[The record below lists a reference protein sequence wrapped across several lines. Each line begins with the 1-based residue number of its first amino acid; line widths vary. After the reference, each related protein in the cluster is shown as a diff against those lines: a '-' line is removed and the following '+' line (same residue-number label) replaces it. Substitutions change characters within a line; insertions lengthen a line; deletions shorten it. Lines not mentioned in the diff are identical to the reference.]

1 MNSFINNLNKREKY
15 LIFLALAAILIF
27 FIFSFSS
34 NLISS
39 VNSSNK
45 QLAKVKNDYEY
56 VVAKIEVL
64 NQSLVNSKLNIT
76 DISSFLQ
83 NEKSNLVINS
93 EVLEEEDYLK
103 INFLTKNLQDSIAIS
118 DEVSAK
124 LNMNLK
130 IVEYTKIDNQSQTSL
145 YFNSVSYTH
154 LTLPTKA

>member
-27 FIFSFSS
+27 FLFSISS

-130 IVEYTKIDNQSQTSL
+130 IVEYTKIDNQSQTIL
-145 YFNSVSYTH
+145 YFN
-154 LTLPTKA
+154 

>member
-15 LIFLALAAILIF
+15 LIFLALAVILIF
-27 FIFSFSS
+27 FLFSISS

-130 IVEYTKIDNQSQTSL
+130 MVEYTKIDNQSQTIL
-145 YFNSVSYTH
+145 YFN
-154 LTLPTKA
+154 

>member
-27 FIFSFSS
+27 FIFSISS

-56 VVAKIEVL
+56 VVAKIEAL
-64 NQSLVNSKLNIT
+64 NQSLVNSKLNIN

-93 EVLEEEDYLK
+93 EVLKEEDYLK

-130 IVEYTKIDNQSQTSL
+130 MVEYTKIDNQSQTIL
-145 YFNSVSYTH
+145 YFN
-154 LTLPTKA
+154 

>member
-27 FIFSFSS
+27 FIFSISS

-130 IVEYTKIDNQSQTSL
+130 IVEYTKIDNQSQTIL
-145 YFNSVSYTH
+145 YFN
-154 LTLPTKA
+154 

>member
-27 FIFSFSS
+27 FLFSISS

-83 NEKSNLVINS
+83 NEKSNLVISS
-93 EVLEEEDYLK
+93 EVLKEEDYLK

-130 IVEYTKIDNQSQTSL
+130 MVEYTKIDNQSQTIL
-145 YFNSVSYTH
+145 YFN
-154 LTLPTKA
+154 

>member
-27 FIFSFSS
+27 FLFSISS

-56 VVAKIEVL
+56 VVAKIEAL

-118 DEVSAK
+118 DEVSTK

-130 IVEYTKIDNQSQTSL
+130 IVEYTKIDNQSQTIL
-145 YFNSVSYTH
+145 YFN
-154 LTLPTKA
+154 

>member
-27 FIFSFSS
+27 FIFSISS

-76 DISSFLQ
+76 DIRSFLQ
-83 NEKSNLVINS
+83 NEKSNLVISS
-93 EVLEEEDYLK
+93 EVLKEEDYLK

-130 IVEYTKIDNQSQTSL
+130 MVEYTKIDNQSQTIL
-145 YFNSVSYTH
+145 YFN
-154 LTLPTKA
+154 

>member
-27 FIFSFSS
+27 FLFSISS

-93 EVLEEEDYLK
+93 EVLKEEDYLK
-103 INFLTKNLQDSIAIS
+103 INFVTKNFQDSIAIS

-130 IVEYTKIDNQSQTSL
+130 IVEYTKIDNQSQTIL
-145 YFNSVSYTH
+145 YFN
-154 LTLPTKA
+154 

>member
-27 FIFSFSS
+27 FLFSISS

-56 VVAKIEVL
+56 VVAKSEVL

-130 IVEYTKIDNQSQTSL
+130 MVEYTKIDNQSQTIL
-145 YFNSVSYTH
+145 YFN
-154 LTLPTKA
+154 

>member
-27 FIFSFSS
+27 FIFSISS

-83 NEKSNLVINS
+83 NEKSSLVINS

-130 IVEYTKIDNQSQTSL
+130 IVEYTKIDNQSQTIL
-145 YFNSVSYTH
+145 YFN
-154 LTLPTKA
+154 

>member
-27 FIFSFSS
+27 FIFSISS

-83 NEKSNLVINS
+83 TEKSNLVINS
-93 EVLEEEDYLK
+93 EVLKEEDYLK

-124 LNMNLK
+124 LNMKLK
-130 IVEYTKIDNQSQTSL
+130 MVEYTKIDNQSQTIL
-145 YFNSVSYTH
+145 YFN
-154 LTLPTKA
+154 

>member
-27 FIFSFSS
+27 FIFSISS

-39 VNSSNK
+39 VTTSNK

-93 EVLEEEDYLK
+93 EVLKEEDYLK

-130 IVEYTKIDNQSQTSL
+130 MVEYTKIDNQSQTIL
-145 YFNSVSYTH
+145 YFN
-154 LTLPTKA
+154 

>member
-93 EVLEEEDYLK
+93 EVLKEEDYLK

-130 IVEYTKIDNQSQTSL
+130 IVEYTKIDNQSQTIL
-145 YFNSVSYTH
+145 YFN
-154 LTLPTKA
+154 

>member
-27 FIFSFSS
+27 FLFSISS

-56 VVAKIEVL
+56 VVAKIEAL
-64 NQSLVNSKLNIT
+64 NQSVVNSKLNIT

-83 NEKSNLVINS
+83 NEKSNVVINS
-93 EVLEEEDYLK
+93 EVLKEEDYLK
-103 INFLTKNLQDSIAIS
+103 INFVTKNFQDSIAIS

-130 IVEYTKIDNQSQTSL
+130 MVEYTKIDNQSQTIL
-145 YFNSVSYTH
+145 YFN
-154 LTLPTKA
+154 

>member
-27 FIFSFSS
+27 FLFSISS

-56 VVAKIEVL
+56 VVAKIEAL

-83 NEKSNLVINS
+83 NEKSNVVINS
-93 EVLEEEDYLK
+93 EVLKEEDYLK
-103 INFLTKNLQDSIAIS
+103 INFVTKNFQDSIAIS

-130 IVEYTKIDNQSQTSL
+130 MVEYTKIDNQSQTIL
-145 YFNSVSYTH
+145 YFN
-154 LTLPTKA
+154 

>member
-27 FIFSFSS
+27 FIFSISS

>member
-15 LIFLALAAILIF
+15 LIFLALAAISIF
-27 FIFSFSS
+27 FIFSISS

-130 IVEYTKIDNQSQTSL
+130 IVEYTKIDNQSQTIL
-145 YFNSVSYTH
+145 YFN
-154 LTLPTKA
+154 

>member
-27 FIFSFSS
+27 FIFSISS

-64 NQSLVNSKLNIT
+64 NQSLVNSKLNIN

-83 NEKSNLVINS
+83 NEKSNVVINS
-93 EVLEEEDYLK
+93 CLL
-103 INFLTKNLQDSIAIS
+103 
-118 DEVSAK
+118 
-124 LNMNLK
+124 
-130 IVEYTKIDNQSQTSL
+130 YTSPSPRD
-145 YFNSVSYTH
+145 
-154 LTLPTKA
+154 

>member
-27 FIFSFSS
+27 FIFSISS

-56 VVAKIEVL
+56 VVAKIEAL

-83 NEKSNLVINS
+83 NEKSNLVISS
-93 EVLEEEDYLK
+93 EVLKEEDYLK

-130 IVEYTKIDNQSQTSL
+130 MVEYTKIDNQSQTIL
-145 YFNSVSYTH
+145 YFN
-154 LTLPTKA
+154 

>member
-27 FIFSFSS
+27 FLFSISS

-56 VVAKIEVL
+56 VVAKIEAL

-130 IVEYTKIDNQSQTSL
+130 IVEYTKIDNQSQTIL
-145 YFNSVSYTH
+145 YFN
-154 LTLPTKA
+154 

>member
-27 FIFSFSS
+27 FLFSISS

-56 VVAKIEVL
+56 VVAKIEAL

-83 NEKSNLVINS
+83 NEKSNVVINS
-93 EVLEEEDYLK
+93 EVLKEEDYLK

-130 IVEYTKIDNQSQTSL
+130 MVEYTKIDNQSQTIL
-145 YFNSVSYTH
+145 YFN
-154 LTLPTKA
+154 

>member
-145 YFNSVSYTH
+145 YFN
-154 LTLPTKA
+154 

>member
-27 FIFSFSS
+27 FIFSISS

-39 VNSSNK
+39 VTTSNK

-130 IVEYTKIDNQSQTSL
+130 IVEYTKIDNQSQTIL
-145 YFNSVSYTH
+145 YFN
-154 LTLPTKA
+154 

>member
-27 FIFSFSS
+27 FIFSISS

-93 EVLEEEDYLK
+93 EVLKEEDYLK
-103 INFLTKNLQDSIAIS
+103 INFLTKNLQDSIVIS

-130 IVEYTKIDNQSQTSL
+130 IVEYTKIDNQSQTIL
-145 YFNSVSYTH
+145 YFN
-154 LTLPTKA
+154 

>member
-27 FIFSFSS
+27 FLFSISS

-93 EVLEEEDYLK
+93 EVLKEEDYLK

-130 IVEYTKIDNQSQTSL
+130 IVEYTKIDNQSQTIL
-145 YFNSVSYTH
+145 YFN
-154 LTLPTKA
+154 

>member
-27 FIFSFSS
+27 FIFSISS

-76 DISSFLQ
+76 DIRSFLQ
-83 NEKSNLVINS
+83 NEKSNLVISS
-93 EVLEEEDYLK
+93 EVLKEEDYLK
-103 INFLTKNLQDSIAIS
+103 INFVTKNFQDSIAIS

-130 IVEYTKIDNQSQTSL
+130 MVEYTKIDNQSQTIL
-145 YFNSVSYTH
+145 YFN
-154 LTLPTKA
+154 

>member
-27 FIFSFSS
+27 FLFSISS

-56 VVAKIEVL
+56 VVAKIEAL

-103 INFLTKNLQDSIAIS
+103 INFLTKNLQDSIVIS

-130 IVEYTKIDNQSQTSL
+130 MVEYTKIDNQSQTIL
-145 YFNSVSYTH
+145 YFN
-154 LTLPTKA
+154 

>member
-27 FIFSFSS
+27 FIFSISS

-76 DISSFLQ
+76 DIRSFLQ

-93 EVLEEEDYLK
+93 EVLKEEDYLK

-130 IVEYTKIDNQSQTSL
+130 IVEYTKIDNQSQTIL
-145 YFNSVSYTH
+145 YFN
-154 LTLPTKA
+154 

>member
-27 FIFSFSS
+27 FIFSISS

-93 EVLEEEDYLK
+93 EVLKEEDYLK
-103 INFLTKNLQDSIAIS
+103 INFVTKNFQDSIAIS

-130 IVEYTKIDNQSQTSL
+130 MVEYTKIDNQSQTIL
-145 YFNSVSYTH
+145 YFN
-154 LTLPTKA
+154 

>member
-15 LIFLALAAILIF
+15 LIFLALAAILTF
-27 FIFSFSS
+27 FLFSISS

-76 DISSFLQ
+76 DIRSFLQ

-130 IVEYTKIDNQSQTSL
+130 MVEYTKIDNQSQTSL
-145 YFNSVSYTH
+145 YFN
-154 LTLPTKA
+154 

>member
-1 MNSFINNLNKREKY
+1 MNNFINNLNKREKY

-27 FIFSFSS
+27 FIFSISS

-130 IVEYTKIDNQSQTSL
+130 IVEYTKIDNQSQTIL
-145 YFNSVSYTH
+145 YFN
-154 LTLPTKA
+154 

>member
-27 FIFSFSS
+27 FIFSISS

-93 EVLEEEDYLK
+93 EVLKEEDYLK

-124 LNMNLK
+124 LNMKLK
-130 IVEYTKIDNQSQTSL
+130 MVEYTKIDNQSQTIL
-145 YFNSVSYTH
+145 YFN
-154 LTLPTKA
+154 

>member
-1 MNSFINNLNKREKY
+1 MNNFINNLNKREKY

-27 FIFSFSS
+27 FIFSISS

-93 EVLEEEDYLK
+93 EVLKEEDYLK

-130 IVEYTKIDNQSQTSL
+130 IVEYTKIDNQSQTIL
-145 YFNSVSYTH
+145 YFN
-154 LTLPTKA
+154 

>member
-1 MNSFINNLNKREKY
+1 MNNFINNLNKREKY
-15 LIFLALAAILIF
+15 LIFLALAAISIF
-27 FIFSFSS
+27 FIFSISS

-130 IVEYTKIDNQSQTSL
+130 IVEYTKIDNQSQTIL
-145 YFNSVSYTH
+145 YFN
-154 LTLPTKA
+154 

>member
-27 FIFSFSS
+27 FIFSISS

-103 INFLTKNLQDSIAIS
+103 ISFLTKNLQDSIAIS

-130 IVEYTKIDNQSQTSL
+130 IVEYTKIDNQSQTIL
-145 YFNSVSYTH
+145 YFN
-154 LTLPTKA
+154 

>member
-27 FIFSFSS
+27 FLFSISS

-56 VVAKIEVL
+56 VVAKIEAL

-93 EVLEEEDYLK
+93 EVLKEEDYLK

-130 IVEYTKIDNQSQTSL
+130 IVEYTKIDNQSQTIL
-145 YFNSVSYTH
+145 YFN
-154 LTLPTKA
+154 

>member
-27 FIFSFSS
+27 FIFSISS

-103 INFLTKNLQDSIAIS
+103 INFLTKNFQDSIAIS

-130 IVEYTKIDNQSQTSL
+130 MVEYTKIDNQSQTIL
-145 YFNSVSYTH
+145 YFN
-154 LTLPTKA
+154 

>member
-27 FIFSFSS
+27 FIFSISS

-56 VVAKIEVL
+56 VVAKIEAL
-64 NQSLVNSKLNIT
+64 NQSVVNSKLNIT

-83 NEKSNLVINS
+83 TEKSNLVINS
-93 EVLEEEDYLK
+93 EVLKEEDYLK

-124 LNMNLK
+124 LNMKLK
-130 IVEYTKIDNQSQTSL
+130 MVEYTKIDNQSQTIL
-145 YFNSVSYTH
+145 YFN
-154 LTLPTKA
+154 

>member
-15 LIFLALAAILIF
+15 LIFLALAALLIF
-27 FIFSFSS
+27 FIFSISS

-130 IVEYTKIDNQSQTSL
+130 IVEYTKIDNQSQTIL
-145 YFNSVSYTH
+145 YFKY
-154 LTLPTKA
+154 

>member
-27 FIFSFSS
+27 FIFSISS
-34 NLISS
+34 NLISL

-124 LNMNLK
+124 LNMNSK
-130 IVEYTKIDNQSQTSL
+130 IVEYTKIDNQSQTIL
-145 YFNSVSYTH
+145 YFN
-154 LTLPTKA
+154 